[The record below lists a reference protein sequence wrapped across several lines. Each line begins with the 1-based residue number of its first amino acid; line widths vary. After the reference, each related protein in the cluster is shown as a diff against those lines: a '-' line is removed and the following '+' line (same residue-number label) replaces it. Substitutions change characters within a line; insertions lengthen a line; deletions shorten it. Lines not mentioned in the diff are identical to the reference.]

1 MNLKKGVK
9 LSLITALFSGLA
21 VFFNRLVV
29 KSVGDPLVF
38 TTLKNLG
45 VAVVIG
51 GILGRKSFKKEIA
64 WGELKKKDWWGL
76 IMIGVI
82 GGSLP
87 FYLFFKGLML
97 ASSAQAALIH
107 KTLIFWVGLWA
118 VGVLKERV
126 NLKQLMALV
135 LILGS
140 NFVIGGLGKWS
151 WGVGET
157 MILGATILWGVENV
171 IAKMVLKNVQVEIVV
186 GARMILGSMLL
197 LGATLISGKMGLIKS
212 LSLGQW
218 GLTLVTVGLLTGY
231 VMSWYWAL
239 KAAPVTLVATVLALG
254 SVITNI
260 LSSVFVTHNLT
271 VSLLYQSVL
280 LVAGIWF
287 FGVEVKKYARN
298 IAMR

>member
-1 MNLKKGVK
+1 MNLKKGVR

-51 GILGRKSFKKEIA
+51 GILGRKSLKKEIA
-64 WGELKKKDWWGL
+64 WGKLKKKDWWRL
-76 IMIGVI
+76 IIIGVI

-107 KTLIFWVGLWA
+107 KTLVFWVGLWA
-118 VGVLKERV
+118 VGVLKEKV

-140 NFVIGGLGKWS
+140 NFVIGGLGEWS
-151 WGVGET
+151 WGIGET
-157 MILGATILWGVENV
+157 MILAATILWGVENV
-171 IAKMVLKNVQVEIVV
+171 IAKMVLKNVQVEVVV

-218 GLTLVTVGLLTGY
+218 GLTLATVGLLTGY
-231 VMSWYWAL
+231 VMNWYQAL

-271 VSLLYQSVL
+271 VSLLYQFVL

-287 FGVEVKKYARN
+287 FGVEVKRYARN
-298 IAMR
+298 IAVR